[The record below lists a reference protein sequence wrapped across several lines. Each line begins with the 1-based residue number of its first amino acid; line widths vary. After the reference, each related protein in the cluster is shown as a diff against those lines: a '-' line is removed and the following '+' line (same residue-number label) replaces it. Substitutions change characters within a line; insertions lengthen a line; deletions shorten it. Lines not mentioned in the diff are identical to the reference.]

1 MVLTT
6 TRWPS
11 PACSPAGP
19 VKSTQLLKFASAGE
33 WRSSTPSTFDDA
45 TLFAAARTASST
57 ANCNCTNNQVMS
69 TSDPKVYDNMSKEER
84 AEHDAKQ
91 REREQAE
98 QAVVAGAWH
107 GDRQR
112 SPAARNAREE
122 PRRVKGAPEPILEGD
137 LFEDI
142 VCDDSS
148 WTIAREAFVS
158 RAQALTNGR
167 SHIAAHRWWP
177 HVLKHHPKID
187 TTKIQPENSKLSDLD
202 PETRAM
208 VEKMMQKAMGKPTSD
223 DLKKAETL
231 AKFQQAHPEMD
242 FSQIE

>member
-98 QAVVAGAWH
+98 QAG
-107 GDRQR
+107 G
-112 SPAARNAREE
+112 SAA
-122 PRRVKGAPEPILEGD
+122 
-137 LFEDI
+137 
-142 VCDDSS
+142 
-148 WTIAREAFVS
+148 
-158 RAQALTNGR
+158 
-167 SHIAAHRWWP
+167 
-177 HVLKHHPKID
+177 
-187 TTKIQPENSKLSDLD
+187 
-202 PETRAM
+202 
-208 VEKMMQKAMGKPTSD
+208 
-223 DLKKAETL
+223 L
-231 AKFQQAHPEMD
+231 A
-242 FSQIE
+242 S